1 MSEKIKI
8 ALGADHAGFALKEGV
23 RNYLA
28 SKGCDVEDFG
38 TNSPESVDYPD
49 YAEKVARRVAAEEVD
64 FGVLLC
70 GTGLGV
76 AIAANKVP
84 GIRAAPCNDTLS
96 ARLAREHNNANV
108 LTMGGRLLDSATAR
122 KVLDTWLATSFA
134 GGRHARRVEK
144 IAAIEK
150 KYQPEKTP

>member
-23 RNYLA
+23 RDYLA

-64 FGVLLC
+64 FGVL
-70 GTGLGV
+70 
-76 AIAANKVP
+76 
-84 GIRAAPCNDTLS
+84 
-96 ARLAREHNNANV
+96 
-108 LTMGGRLLDSATAR
+108 
-122 KVLDTWLATSFA
+122 F
-134 GGRHARRVEK
+134 
-144 IAAIEK
+144 
-150 KYQPEKTP
+150 

>member
-23 RNYLA
+23 RDYLA

-64 FGVLLC
+64 FGVLFC

-84 GIRAAPCNDTLS
+84 GIRAATCNASRKSPPSRKNTSRRIPLDPS
-96 ARLAREHNNANV
+96 PQLALPPA
-108 LTMGGRLLDSATAR
+108 
-122 KVLDTWLATSFA
+122 
-134 GGRHARRVEK
+134 
-144 IAAIEK
+144 
-150 KYQPEKTP
+150 P

>member
-23 RNYLA
+23 RDYLA

-64 FGVLLC
+64 FGVLVC

-76 AIAANKVP
+76 ALAANKVP

-96 ARLAREHNNANV
+96 ARLPREHYKAIV
-108 LTMGGRLLDSATAR
+108 LAMAGRLRDEVTAR
-122 KVLDTWLATSFA
+122 KVMDTWLATLL
-134 GGRHARRVEK
+134 
-144 IAAIEK
+144 
-150 KYQPEKTP
+150 